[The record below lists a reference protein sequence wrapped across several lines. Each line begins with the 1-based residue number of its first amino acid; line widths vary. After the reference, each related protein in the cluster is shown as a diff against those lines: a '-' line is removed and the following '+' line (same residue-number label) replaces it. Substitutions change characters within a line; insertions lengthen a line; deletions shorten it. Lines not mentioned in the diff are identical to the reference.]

1 MSIAGGVDNAFDRGQ
16 MVGCDSIQIFT
27 KSSNQWRAKPL
38 AENEIARYHEKQ
50 TQTGI
55 APVIAHSSYLLN
67 LATPDDE
74 LWQKSLDSLLV
85 ELERCELLHI
95 PNLVIHPGAHTGS
108 GEEAGLQRIVAAL
121 DRASARRPEDRVK
134 ITLEVTA
141 GQGTVLCYRFEHIAW
156 ILERVRQPE
165 RLAVCFDTAHALA
178 AGYEIRTPE
187 GYADTFARFER
198 LIGLERLEVFHFND
212 SQKKFGSRLDRHEH
226 IGKGF
231 LGLEPFR
238 MILNDPR
245 FYGLP
250 MLLETPK
257 GPEMKEDIEN
267 LRVLRGLVAIC
278 APARSVL

>member
-1 MSIAGGVDNAFDRGQ
+1 MSIAGGVDNALDRGQ
-16 MVGCDSIQIFT
+16 MVGCDTIQIFT
-27 KSSNQWRAKPL
+27 KSSNQWRARPL
-38 AENEIARYHEKQ
+38 SEREVASYHHKQ
-50 TQTGI
+50 AQTGI

-67 LATPDDE
+67 LAAPDDE
-74 LWQKSLDSLLV
+74 LWQKSLNSLLV
-85 ELERCELLHI
+85 EMGRCELLHI
-95 PNLVIHPGAHTGS
+95 PDLVIHPGAHTGS
-108 GEEAGLQRIVAAL
+108 GEEAGLNRIVAAL
-121 DRASARRPEDRVK
+121 DRACAERPEDKVK
-134 ITLEVTA
+134 IALEVTA
-141 GQGTVLCYRFEHIAW
+141 GAGTVLCYRFEQIAS

-165 RLAVCFDTAHALA
+165 RFAVCFDTAHALT

-187 GYADTFARFER
+187 GYADTFEQFDR

-212 SQKKFGSRLDRHEH
+212 SKKDLGSRKDRHEQ

-267 LRVLRGLVAIC
+267 LRVLRGLIETQD
-278 APARSVL
+278 

>member
-1 MSIAGGVDNAFDRGQ
+1 MSIAGGVDNSFDRGQ
-16 MVGCDSIQIFT
+16 KVGCDSIQIFT
-27 KSSNQWRAKPL
+27 KSSNQWRARPL
-38 AENEIARYHEKQ
+38 SEKEIARYHEEQ
-50 TQTGI
+50 ARTGI

-74 LWQKSLDSLLV
+74 LWQKSLDALLV
-85 ELERCELLHI
+85 EMERCELLHI

-108 GEEAGLQRIVAAL
+108 GEEAGLNRIVVAL
-121 DRASARRPEDRVK
+121 DRACVERPEDRVK

-141 GQGTVLCYRFEHIAW
+141 GQGTVLCYRFEQIAW
-156 ILERVRQPE
+156 ILEQVRQPE
-165 RLAVCFDTAHALA
+165 RFAVCFDTSHGLA

-187 GYADTFARFER
+187 GYAGTFEQFER
-198 LIGLERLEVFHFND
+198 LVGLERLEVFHLND
-212 SQKKFGSRLDRHEH
+212 SKKDLGSRVDRHEH

-245 FYGLP
+245 FHDRP

-257 GPEMKEDIEN
+257 GPDMKEDVEN
-267 LRVLRGLVAIC
+267 LRVLRGLIET
-278 APARSVL
+278 